1 LVFGLVGLF
10 LRNPVFTPRKRV
22 VASPELNK
30 TIANGLYTNV
40 LAMTT
45 TPKPRNHQNPE
56 TLERIAQFI
65 EEWFEQTCD
74 RYSVMPYIAN
84 SIEYKN
90 VLCHFDGESD
100 QLVVI
105 GAHYDVAGEQ
115 DGADDNAS
123 GVATIIELAKLIK
136 EKGVTPKHNLQIVA
150 YTLEE
155 PPFFRTEHM
164 GSYVHA
170 EKLKLQNV
178 DIRYMVSVEMVGYY
192 SDAKGSQEYP
202 IPLLGLF
209 YPTTGHFLALIG
221 GIKEFS
227 QVRPIKRAL
236 SMGMTLPIYSIN
248 SPSFVPGIDFSD
260 HLNFWRFN
268 YPAFMLTDT
277 AFLRNKNY
285 HKKTDTIETLNFEKM
300 SEVVWGLYSLVS
312 DPDS

>member
-1 LVFGLVGLF
+1 
-10 LRNPVFTPRKRV
+10 
-22 VASPELNK
+22 
-30 TIANGLYTNV
+30 
-40 LAMTT
+40 
-45 TPKPRNHQNPE
+45 
-56 TLERIAQFI
+56 
-65 EEWFEQTCD
+65 
-74 RYSVMPYIAN
+74 
-84 SIEYKN
+84 

-209 YPTTGHFLALIG
+209 YPTTGHF
-221 GIKEFS
+221 
-227 QVRPIKRAL
+227 
-236 SMGMTLPIYSIN
+236 
-248 SPSFVPGIDFSD
+248 
-260 HLNFWRFN
+260 
-268 YPAFMLTDT
+268 
-277 AFLRNKNY
+277 
-285 HKKTDTIETLNFEKM
+285 
-300 SEVVWGLYSLVS
+300 
-312 DPDS
+312 